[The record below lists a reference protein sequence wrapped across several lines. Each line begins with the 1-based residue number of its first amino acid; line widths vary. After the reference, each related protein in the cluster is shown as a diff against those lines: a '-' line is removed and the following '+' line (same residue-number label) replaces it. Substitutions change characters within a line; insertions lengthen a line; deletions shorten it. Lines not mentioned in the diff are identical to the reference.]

1 MSETIKNIF
10 GDRKPDLYLELDL
23 KKESKPTPNE
33 IKKAYHKL
41 ALKYHPDKNNEKSS
55 NEKFQKVSMAYKIL
69 SDEESKKMYDEYG
82 ILEGFEMK
90 NIEDMFNDL
99 FERVTWEAL
108 AEDKLK
114 YQGSNDELNDLKV
127 NYDKYDGD
135 LDLIFGSI
143 PHASVLEDEERFIN
157 ILNDEINKGNLKSSK
172 KFNKTTTKVS
182 RKSRNV
188 KAQKEAEE
196 AEELRKEL
204 GLGDDFINDDDN
216 DEDDEDDEDDE
227 AIANSSLAKLIKQR
241 TQKRE
246 DELNNVVNSI
256 ESKYLKP
263 SKSKKSKGKEKEK
276 ATSSKNKKRIAES
289 DEDNDDKKHEESDET
304 KRPNN
309 KKKKN

>member
-216 DEDDEDDEDDE
+216 DEDDEDDE

-289 DEDNDDKKHEESDET
+289 DEDNDKEHEESDET
-304 KRPNN
+304 KKPN

>member
-216 DEDDEDDEDDE
+216 DEDDEDEDDE

>member
-10 GDRKPDLYLELDL
+10 GDTKPDLYLELDL
-23 KKESKPTPNE
+23 KKESKPSTNE

-69 SDEESKKMYDEYG
+69 SDEESKKMYDEHE

-216 DEDDEDDEDDE
+216 DEDDEDDE

-276 ATSSKNKKRIAES
+276 ATSSKNKKRVAES
-289 DEDNDDKKHEESDET
+289 DEDNDKEHEESDET

>member
-69 SDEESKKMYDEYG
+69 SDEESKKMYDEHE

-216 DEDDEDDEDDE
+216 DEDDEDDE

>member
-10 GDRKPDLYLELDL
+10 GDTKPDLYLELDL
-23 KKESKPTPNE
+23 KKESKPSPNE

-69 SDEESKKMYDEYG
+69 SDEESKKMYDEHE

-90 NIEDMFNDL
+90 NMEDMFNDL

-216 DEDDEDDEDDE
+216 DEDDEDDE

-276 ATSSKNKKRIAES
+276 ATSSKNKKRVAES
-289 DEDNDDKKHEESDET
+289 DEDNDKELEESDET
-304 KRPNN
+304 KKPNN

>member
-216 DEDDEDDEDDE
+216 DEDDEDDE

>member
-216 DEDDEDDEDDE
+216 DEDDEDDE

-276 ATSSKNKKRIAES
+276 ATSSKNKKRVAES
-289 DEDNDDKKHEESDET
+289 DEDNDKEHEESDET
-304 KRPNN
+304 KKPN